1 MYGEFY
7 SFCHFGYWLKLR
19 VTIEK
24 LKFTIMNINWAEV
37 IGLLI
42 AGIFIG
48 CTVGWLWARGRH
60 AASLHA
66 VQDDAREQLDDLRQE
81 YMVHKA
87 TTAEQLQGLRHEV
100 DRLQGEI
107 KRLQEMNDGKTGEI
121 DGLKVELATAKAGLQ
136 AANES
141 GQTKS
146 EEIKAIKAELS
157 GVRQELQNSGQEL
170 ARAEAGNTSLEDKLQ
185 VQVKEMEALNQ
196 KFSIE
201 FENVANRIL
210 EAKSEKFTTLNKT
223 NLETILQPLGK
234 TITEFK
240 DQVTKVY
247 DAESKERFSLGIK
260 VKELADLN
268 QQLSQDAKNLTKA
281 LKSEAKTQGRWGEV
295 LLESILE
302 KSGLRKGEEYFM
314 EYQLFDVD
322 GKPLVNEARGTKMR
336 PDALVKYPDDRHVI
350 IDSKVSINA
359 FVRFTESEDTIQQQ
373 VELAAHVQAIKNH
386 IQDLQSKAYDD
397 YDKTLDFVMMF
408 IPSEAA
414 YIAALQADPNLWFFA
429 FERRIL
435 LVGPSNLIIS
445 LKLIVDLWKREYQNR
460 NAQAI
465 AVRGA
470 LLYEKLAGFVSS
482 LQSVGGA
489 LDLAR
494 TNYDKAFGQLSTG
507 KGNLVFQAT
516 MLKKLGVKTKSDLPP
531 TLVSGALAEDE
542 RDDETE
548 EQISA

>member
-1 MYGEFY
+1 VKKPGF
-7 SFCHFGYWLKLR
+7 FWKNLFI
-19 VTIEK
+19 VAFEK
-24 LKFTIMNINWAEV
+24 IKFIIMEITWMEV
-37 IGLLI
+37 VGLLV

-48 CTVGWLWARGRH
+48 CAIGWLWAKGRH
-60 AASLHA
+60 GASLHA
-66 VQDDAREQLDDLRQE
+66 AQDEARKQFDGLQQE
-81 YMVHKA
+81 YMVYKA
-87 TTAEQLQGLRHEV
+87 TVAGEVQGLHQETS
-100 DRLQGEI
+100 RLQGEI
-107 KRLQEMNDGKTGEI
+107 KGLQEINVSKAGEI
-121 DGLKVELATAKAGLQ
+121 DGLRVEVATATAGLQ
-136 AANES
+136 AANDS
-141 GQTKS
+141 GLAKN
-146 EEIKAIKAELS
+146 EEIKAVKAELA
-157 GVRQELQNSGQEL
+157 GVRQELEVSGRQL
-170 ARAEAGNTSLEDKLQ
+170 ARAEAENRSLEDKLK
-185 VQVKEMEALNQ
+185 VQLKEMEGLNQ
-196 KFSIE
+196 KFSTE

-210 EAKSEKFTTLNKT
+210 DAKSEKFTALNKT
-223 NLETILQPLGK
+223 NLQTILEPLGK

-240 DQVTKVY
+240 EQVNKVY
-247 DAESKERFSLGIK
+247 DTESKERFSLGAK

-268 QQLSQDAKNLTKA
+268 QQLSQDAKNLTRA
-281 LKSEAKTQGRWGEV
+281 LKSDAKTQGRWGEV

-302 KSGLRKGEEYFM
+302 KSGLGKGVEYFM

-322 GKPLVNEARGTKMR
+322 GKPLVNELRGTKMR

-465 AVRGA
+465 ADRGA
-470 LLYEKLAGFVSS
+470 LLYQKFVGFVSS

-489 LDLAR
+489 LDSAR
-494 TNYDKAFGQLSTG
+494 THYDRAFGQLSTG
-507 KGNLVFQAT
+507 NGNLVFQAT

-531 TLVSGALAEDE
+531 TLVSGARAEDE

-548 EQISA
+548 GQISA